1 MKKNIVDP
9 WFTVQGL
16 DSKTFAISEYG
27 HWEKVH
33 SFLLLG
39 ETRAALIDTGLG
51 IASIKRIT
59 DQLTDLPIIVLTTHV
74 HADHIGGHGDYETI
88 YVHGDDAN
96 WLINGIEGLSL
107 EQIRKNMARDI
118 TLPIPESF
126 NPDTYKPY
134 QGYPDRLLSDGDT
147 IDLGKRS
154 LSIYHTPGHS
164 PGHISILDDETG
176 YLFTGDLL
184 YSDTPVY
191 AFYPSTSPEDLVNS
205 LEKITKIKAVSKIY
219 GGHNQLGLEPRIL
232 EEVLAAIQY
241 LKENHL
247 VRHGTGVHAFK
258 SFSVHF

>member
-1 MKKNIVDP
+1 MKNIVDP

-51 IASIKRIT
+51 IDSIKRIT

-74 HADHIGGHGDYETI
+74 HADHIGGHGDYDTI

-96 WLINGIEGLSL
+96 WLINGIEGLPL

-126 NPDTYKPY
+126 NPSTYKPY

-147 IDLGKRS
+147 IDLG
-154 LSIYHTPGHS
+154 T
-164 PGHISILDDETG
+164 D
-176 YLFTGDLL
+176 
-184 YSDTPVY
+184 V
-191 AFYPSTSPEDLVNS
+191 
-205 LEKITKIKAVSKIY
+205 
-219 GGHNQLGLEPRIL
+219 
-232 EEVLAAIQY
+232 
-241 LKENHL
+241 
-247 VRHGTGVHAFK
+247 
-258 SFSVHF
+258 

>member
-1 MKKNIVDP
+1 M
-9 WFTVQGL
+9 
-16 DSKTFAISEYG
+16 
-27 HWEKVH
+27 
-33 SFLLLG
+33 
-39 ETRAALIDTGLG
+39 R
-51 IASIKRIT
+51 
-59 DQLTDLPIIVLTTHV
+59 
-74 HADHIGGHGDYETI
+74 HIGGHGDYETI

-96 WLINGIEGLSL
+96 WLINGIEGLPL

-118 TLPIPESF
+118 TLPIPDSF

-147 IDLGKRS
+147 IDLGNRS

-205 LEKITKIKAVSKIY
+205 LEKIAKIKAVSKIY
-219 GGHNQLGLEPRIL
+219 GGHNQLGLEPKIL

-241 LKENHL
+241 LKRIIWSDTERVYMHSK
-247 VRHGTGVHAFK
+247 VSAYISR
-258 SFSVHF
+258 